1 MSERCTEPPHAHD
14 RLRWLHLITT
24 NRQAKLIWGLTVCA
38 FCTQMEQAARRA
50 AEARLAETVAERTAL
65 QARLAAEA
73 AANARQ
79 AVLLVD
85 AQVHGSAG
93 KYSGRP

>member
-1 MSERCTEPPHAHD
+1 MKSHIAISDSRRLQVEQSERRE
-14 RLRWLHLITT
+14 
-24 NRQAKLIWGLTVCA
+24 
-38 FCTQMEQAARRA
+38 

-85 AQVHGSAG
+85 AQVCGS
-93 KYSGRP
+93 KP